1 MKEVKLSVGMR
12 VFDQKVEMEM
22 TLPQGSTHLG
32 TLLPVFRRVA
42 DSLVELSARRAEEQG
57 KTISCAKG
65 CGACCRQVV
74 PVAEVDARAIARLVD
89 EMPEPR
95 RSLVRERFARA
106 KARLAEA
113 GFLSKLQEPGTF
125 TAEEVLPFGLAY
137 LRLGIACPFL
147 EDECC
152 SIHESRPITCRE
164 FLVTSPA
171 VHCADPTP
179 ESVHWVELASKVWT
193 ALSRAGAR
201 EIGPGLIPWVPL
213 VLALDWA
220 EAHPDAGPEEPVEQ
234 LVEKVF
240 RELGRKGSGP
250 LSPVAIPVAE

>member
-1 MKEVKLSVGMR
+1 VKEVKLSVGMR
-12 VFDQKVEMEM
+12 VFDQHVEMEM
-22 TLPQGSTHLG
+22 TLPQGPARLG
-32 TLLPVFRRVA
+32 ALLPVFRRVA

-65 CGACCRQVV
+65 CGACCRQIV

-89 EMPEPR
+89 ELPEPR

-106 KARLAEA
+106 KERLAAA
-113 GFLSKLQEPGTF
+113 GFLSRLQQPGTF

-152 SIHESRPITCRE
+152 SIYESRPITCRE
-164 FLVTSPA
+164 FLVTTPA
-171 VHCADPTP
+171 VHCANPTP
-179 ESVHWVELASKVWT
+179 ETVQWVEMASKVWT
-193 ALSRAGAR
+193 ALSRADAG

-220 EAHPDAGPEEPVEQ
+220 EAHPDTGSEEPVEKI
-234 LVEKVF
+234 VEKVF
-240 RELGRKGSGP
+240 RELGRTRSAP
-250 LSPVAIPVAE
+250 PSPSAIPVAE